1 MINES
6 ITGVINIKGIIPQ
19 FALKEFD
26 ADGQLEEASPEDMI
40 SLISSVTSEFGEGGL
55 RYSFNPS
62 GRDLQIKVVDLDV
75 EIQVSNL
82 SQHIDWDLE
91 TKSDFLLLRSV
102 MPKHLMFDSETVMAM
117 NEAHPNIKLYLKNE
131 RLVIEE
137 AYYLSYGVSILNLMD
152 RLSAY
157 LNTLSTVE

>member
-1 MINES
+1 
-6 ITGVINIKGIIPQ
+6 
-19 FALKEFD
+19 
-26 ADGQLEEASPEDMI
+26 
-40 SLISSVTSEFGEGGL
+40 
-55 RYSFNPS
+55 
-62 GRDLQIKVVDLDV
+62 
-75 EIQVSNL
+75 
-82 SQHIDWDLE
+82 
-91 TKSDFLLLRSV
+91 

>member
-6 ITGVINIKGIIPQ
+6 ITGVISIKGIIPQ

-26 ADGQLEEASPEDMI
+26 ADSVLEEASPEDMI
-40 SLISSVTSEFGEGGL
+40 SLISSVASEFGESGL
-55 RYSFNPS
+55 HYSFMPE
-62 GRDLQIKVVDLDV
+62 GRDLHIRVIDLGV

-82 SQHIDWDLE
+82 SQHIEWDLE
-91 TKSDFLLLRSV
+91 CKSDFILLRSV
-102 MPKHLMFDSETVMAM
+102 MPSTVSFDSDTVMAM

-137 AYYLSYGVSILNLMD
+137 AYYLSYGVNVLNLMD
-152 RLSAY
+152 RLSAL
-157 LNTLSTVE
+157 LNTLSTIE